1 MYGCVA
7 LLWGEFSRNGS
18 DRNAIVLRR
27 VGGRFL
33 SRVPFA
39 LKHVYVRLGHFT
51 LPLYL
56 ISH

>member
-27 VGGRFL
+27 ERRRKVFE
-33 SRVPFA
+33 SSPMCIETRVC
-39 LKHVYVRLGHFT
+39 
-51 LPLYL
+51 
-56 ISH
+56 